1 MISKIKDIIHNTSI
15 SKKLLLANLFVIVLP
30 LSLLYV
36 FISFRLIQMSS
47 KQYIETTSNT
57 VMQTV
62 SYLSYKLS
70 GAENIAD
77 ATFYDPEKYRLI
89 SQDPNLY
96 SLPDQVYDSWRL
108 SNYFDSLIIIDETIH
123 IHLYVNDDYYYANE
137 EVIFHPYSRV
147 SDSEWLNSL
156 VNEGKESIW
165 INGDQIDSSE
175 LNQYNQTDTLS
186 VVRRVIDQND
196 YTKTV
201 AVIRVDLPMDNIKQI
216 MQGALS
222 AEGSHVWLAD
232 LDGNILVSG
241 YYNAFEVPDADDIKS
256 FIKNENWESTIID
269 NQNYLLSTI
278 PIEETGLYLIAAFPQ
293 SVPRHQS
300 DYIRLQFFFIVM
312 IVMLAAVLMSWRF
325 TKTISSRLNGIMMR
339 MRLVRKGDMEPI
351 KEQQH
356 NDEIG
361 ELANTYNYM
370 VKQIDKLAAERYELG
385 REALRHEMSALQGQI
400 KPHFLYNVLD
410 LINLTALKE
419 GLSDVAVLVRMLAK
433 FYKIGLNKGKDT
445 ILVRDELEHVSIYME
460 MQNRRFDDR
469 IKYSIHVDEKIQESH
484 MLKIIFQPIVENSI
498 IHGIL
503 PFKNKQGFIKI
514 SGKFQSDDII
524 FSVSDNGAGIEQE
537 KISDILDKE
546 GSGYG
551 LYNIHR
557 RLCIFY
563 GAEYGLK
570 IKSVKDKGTTVIF
583 RIPYKKA
590 EY

>member
-1 MISKIKDIIHNTSI
+1 MTSKIKEIINNTSI

-36 FISFRLIQMSS
+36 FISSRLIEMSS
-47 KQYIETTSNT
+47 TQYIDTTRNT
-57 VMQTV
+57 VMQTA
-62 SYLSYKLS
+62 SYLSYKLN

-89 SQDPNLY
+89 SQDPDLY
-96 SLPDQVYDSWRL
+96 SLPDQVFDSWRL

-147 SDSEWLNSL
+147 SGSDWLNSL
-156 VNEGKESIW
+156 VDEGKESIW
-165 INGDQIDSSE
+165 INGDKIDSSA
-175 LNQYNQTDTLS
+175 LIQYEQKATLS

-201 AVIRVDLPMDNIKQI
+201 AVIRVDLPMDNIRQI

-222 AEGSHVWLAD
+222 AEGSHVWLVD
-232 LDGNILVSG
+232 QDGNILVSG
-241 YYNAFEVPDADDIKS
+241 YDNANDIPDAEKTKS
-256 FIKNENWESTIID
+256 YIGHENWESATID
-269 NQNYLLSTI
+269 NQNYLLSTT
-278 PIEETGLYLIAAFPQ
+278 PIEQTGLYLIAAFPQ

-300 DYIRLQFFFIVM
+300 DNIRLQFFFIVM

-351 KEQQH
+351 EEQQL

-370 VKQIDKLAAERYELG
+370 VEQINKLAAERYELG

-419 GLSDVAVLVRMLAK
+419 GLSDVAVLVRMLAR

-445 ILVRDELEHVSIYME
+445 ILVRDELEHVSIYLE
-460 MQNRRFDDR
+460 MQNKRFDDR
-469 IKYSIHVDEKIQESH
+469 IKYTIDVEEEIQKAH

-503 PFKNKQGFIKI
+503 PFKNKQGLVNI
-514 SGKFQSDDII
+514 SGKIHDDNII
-524 FSVSDNGAGIEQE
+524 FTVSDNGSGIEQE

-563 GAEYGLK
+563 GTKYGLE
-570 IKSVKDKGTTVIF
+570 IKSVKDEGTTVIF
-583 RIPYKKA
+583 KIPYKK
-590 EY
+590 